1 VGGYSLDVEHA
12 RYNMVEQQI
21 RTWQVHDADILDTL
35 SSVRREDFVPPAW
48 RNLAFSDLEIP
59 LTIDGVATGESM
71 LSPKL
76 EARLLQSALPQRP
89 DPALN
94 PVPGPVL
101 DSVLDSVLEIGTG
114 SGFMAALLARFA
126 RTVISCELH
135 ADLAGF
141 ARANLERARVANVS
155 VKHCNGLM
163 AAAADTF
170 DLIVLSGSVQ
180 FVPETLLQRLNLHG
194 RLIGI
199 VGEYPLMSAERITR
213 TGEREFSSEKLFETA
228 APALHEFPQRDRFR
242 L

>member
-1 VGGYSLDVEHA
+1 MGGYSLDVEHA

-21 RTWQVHDADILDTL
+21 RTWQVHDADVLDTL

-89 DPALN
+89 DPAIN
-94 PVPGPVL
+94 P
-101 DSVLDSVLEIGTG
+101 VLDSVLEIGTG

-126 RTVISCELH
+126 RTVISCELR

-141 ARANLERARVANVS
+141 ARANLERARAANVS
-155 VKHCNGLM
+155 VKHCNGLV

>member
-1 VGGYSLDVEHA
+1 MDFERA
-12 RYNMVEQQI
+12 RYNMIEQQI
-21 RTWQVHDADILDTL
+21 RPWEVLDQDVL
-35 SSVRREDFVPPAW
+35 DLLFVVRREDFVPPAW
-48 RNLAFSDLEIP
+48 RTLAFADMEIP
-59 LTIDGVATGESM
+59 LAVEGRDTGEVM
-71 LSPKL
+71 LAPKV
-76 EARLLQSALPQRP
+76 EARMLQDLQVAKHEK
-89 DPALN
+89 
-94 PVPGPVL
+94 
-101 DSVLDSVLEIGTG
+101 VLEVGTG

-126 RTVISCELH
+126 RTVISCELR

-141 ARANLERARVANVS
+141 ARANLERARAANVS
-155 VKHCNGLM
+155 VKHCNGLV

>member
-1 VGGYSLDVEHA
+1 MDVEHA

-21 RTWQVHDADILDTL
+21 RTWQVHDADVLDTL

-48 RNLAFSDLEIP
+48 RSLAFSDLDIP

-71 LSPKL
+71 LAPKL
-76 EARLLQSALPQRP
+76 EARLLQSALPQH
-89 DPALN
+89 
-94 PVPGPVL
+94 VH
-101 DSVLDSVLEIGTG
+101 SVLEIGTG

-126 RTVISCELH
+126 RSVVTCELRE
-135 ADLAGF
+135 DLAAF

-155 VKHCNGLM
+155 VKQCNGLD

-170 DLIVLSGSVQ
+170 DVIILSGSVQ

-199 VGEYPLMSAERITR
+199 VGEQPVMSAERITR

-228 APALHEFPQRDRFR
+228 APALHGFPQRDRFR